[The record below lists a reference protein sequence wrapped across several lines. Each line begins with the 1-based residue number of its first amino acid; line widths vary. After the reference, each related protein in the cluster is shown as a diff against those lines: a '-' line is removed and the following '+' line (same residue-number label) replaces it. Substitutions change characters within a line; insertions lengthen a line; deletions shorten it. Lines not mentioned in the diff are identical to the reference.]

1 MPHNHLETVLLKDEV
16 IKEQVKELKNSFGV
30 DVHYFWDE
38 EKLPHFG
45 EGWICE
51 YIILGLTFGTGI
63 AVKELIQAPFK
74 HLGQVGFKA
83 ICDLFRLTAARFKRE
98 KSFFFVNNVV
108 KGRTLTIFMDN
119 AKLSDSNFIVASLQ
133 ILEKLSF
140 LIETGDEFTTEYY
153 EGSLLIMYDSRCEDI
168 MIFPHRFD
176 IEHEN
181 ASMLTT
187 SYGWAMW
194 DKPDAKKDET
204 FRLDNLFLIRAIFHR
219 SLHEYATA
227 ISFFNKATKENIN
240 NMDAHMELG
249 NTFYNRGKYQEAVDA
264 WLRALDVTA
273 ESVRLPKI
281 YFNLGCGMVKLNNMK
296 RAVRMF
302 EKALESGLNG
312 ELIKSDPDL
321 SQFRRSEHYGQ
332 LLKLLD

>member
-1 MPHNHLETVLLKDEV
+1 MQHNHLKTVLLKDEV
-16 IKEQVKELKNSFGV
+16 IKEQVEELKNHFGV

-38 EKLPHFG
+38 DKLPHFG
-45 EGWICE
+45 EGWIVH
-51 YIILGLTFGTGI
+51 YIIIGLTFGAGI
-63 AVKELIQAPFK
+63 VAKELIEAPFK
-74 HLGQVGFKA
+74 KLGEVGFKA

-98 KSFFFVNNVV
+98 KSFFFVNNLV

-119 AKLSDSNFIVASLQ
+119 AKLSDSNFIVASQQ

-140 LIETGDEFTTEYY
+140 LIETEDEFTTEYY

-194 DKPDAKKDET
+194 DKPDVKKDET

-219 SLHEYATA
+219 SLHEYTTA

-249 NTFYNRGKYQEAVDA
+249 NTFYNMGKYHEAVDA
-264 WLRALDVTA
+264 WLRELDVTA
-273 ESVRLPKI
+273 ESERLPGI
-281 YFNLGCGMVKLNNMK
+281 YFNIGCGMVKLNNMK
-296 RAVRMF
+296 RAVGMF
-302 EKALESGLNG
+302 EKALESGLNRK
-312 ELIKSDPDL
+312 LIKTDSDL
-321 SQFRRSEHYGQ
+321 SQFRRSEHYRQ